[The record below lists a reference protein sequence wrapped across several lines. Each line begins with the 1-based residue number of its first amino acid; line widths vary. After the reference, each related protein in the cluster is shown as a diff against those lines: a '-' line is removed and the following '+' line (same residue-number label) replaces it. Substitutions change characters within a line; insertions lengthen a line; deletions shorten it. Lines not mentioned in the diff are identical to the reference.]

1 MLRLY
6 EDVGAKHW
14 PSSLTVWSDIA
25 WPMLRPYSMGDHL
38 MRYDQQKHQRRS
50 IRLPGYD
57 YSWTGA
63 YFVTICTHEREC
75 LLGQVEDGTMVL
87 SDYGRIV
94 EQCWRA
100 LPHHFPG
107 VELDTFVV
115 MPNHVHGIIT
125 ITALCRGEALAGHF
139 GDLVGYCLA
148 NASPLQ
154 SPQSSRPHGT
164 KPYSLGAMIQN
175 FKSVSARRINQVRQT
190 PGVPVW
196 QRNYYEHIVRHEDD
210 LNSIRQYVL
219 GNPTLWDKDENNPN
233 RL

>member
-1 MLRLY
+1 M
-6 EDVGAKHW
+6 
-14 PSSLTVWSDIA
+14 
-25 WPMLRPYSMGDHL
+25 
-38 MRYDQQKHQRRS
+38 YDSQKHQRRS

-87 SDYGRIV
+87 SGYGRIV

-100 LPHHFPG
+100 LPHHSPG
-107 VELDTFVV
+107 VELDVFVV

-125 ITALCRGEALAGHF
+125 ITGMGEALAKQ
-139 GDLVGYCLA
+139 YQTKSPKRLA

-154 SPQSSRPHGT
+154 PPQSSRPHGT
-164 KPYSLGAMIQN
+164 KPYSLGAMVQN
-175 FKSVSARRINQVRQT
+175 FKSVSARRINQVRLT
-190 PGVPVW
+190 PGAPVW
-196 QRNYYEHIVRHEDD
+196 QRNYYEHIVRNEDD

-219 GNPTLWDKDENNPN
+219 GNPTLWEKDENNPN